1 MNPVSTQLI
10 LKENSEK
17 FTGFGKAK
25 AFIET
30 SKGRNITIR
39 KSICLQNE
47 VRCHEKTGTKN

>member
-30 SKGRNITIR
+30 SKEEILCSVLVLIQVDEIQEPVALNG
-39 KSICLQNE
+39 
-47 VRCHEKTGTKN
+47 